1 MLGSVRLFY
10 SHFSPLHLQKTT
22 DECVQI
28 LSAVC
33 RILSLANFTL
43 CFPAANH
50 WQRSVYDD
58 EEKSL
63 YVGYVLDQIFLPSIR
78 ATQDIVI
85 LKLILKLICEAWL
98 DFIYQKR
105 IRFSVNGAL
114 RLLNDFDDVR
124 VWILACPLLDEQQL
138 EKLSNHEVLRMCK
151 GVGKILLRKP
161 EDVISITQSPKFDK
175 KSRKLSRKDSDLQML
190 NQPPPPFSL
199 FRRGRQCAGHAAA
212 VGDVCLQPEALAPA
226 ARQRPWQ
233 WFPPAASVLW

>member
-1 MLGSVRLFY
+1 M
-10 SHFSPLHLQKTT
+10 QKTT

-43 CFPAANH
+43 CFPAASH
-50 WQRSVYDD
+50 WQRNVYDE

-63 YVGYVLDQIFLPSIR
+63 YVGYVLDQIFLPTIR

-175 KSRKLSRKDSDLQML
+175 KSGKFQRDSKSSPAVTTFSFSPWQRMAMRRTLSC
-190 NQPPPPFSL
+190 P
-199 FRRGRQCAGHAAA
+199 RRCLSPIRSTGYSCEPAALAA
-212 VGDVCLQPEALAPA
+212 VSPCCVSVA
-226 ARQRPWQ
+226 AMP
-233 WFPPAASVLW
+233 

>member
-1 MLGSVRLFY
+1 M
-10 SHFSPLHLQKTT
+10 
-22 DECVQI
+22 
-28 LSAVC
+28 SAVC

-63 YVGYVLDQIFLPSIR
+63 YVGYVLDQIFLPTIR

-175 KSRKLSRKDSDLQML
+175 KTRKCQEKILFYRCFTNPLSPSHCFAEDAGGQDTQLPSEMFVSNQKHWLQL
-190 NQPPPPFSL
+190 RASGPGSGFPL
-199 FRRGRQCAGHAAA
+199 LRLCC
-212 VGDVCLQPEALAPA
+212 GDAMM
-226 ARQRPWQ
+226 
-233 WFPPAASVLW
+233 

>member
-1 MLGSVRLFY
+1 M
-10 SHFSPLHLQKTT
+10 
-22 DECVQI
+22 
-28 LSAVC
+28 SAVC

-63 YVGYVLDQIFLPSIR
+63 YVGYVLDQIFLPTIR

-105 IRFSVNGAL
+105 IRFSVNGAM

-175 KSRKLSRKDSDLQML
+175 KSRKCQEKILFYRCLTNPHSLSLSVSQRTPVGRTRSCRQRCLS
-190 NQPPPPFSL
+190 PIRSTGFS
-199 FRRGRQCAGHAAA
+199 C
-212 VGDVCLQPEALAPA
+212 APA
-226 ARQRPWQ
+226 TLEVVSPCCVCAVVMP
-233 WFPPAASVLW
+233 

>member
-1 MLGSVRLFY
+1 M
-10 SHFSPLHLQKTT
+10 QKTT

-43 CFPAANH
+43 CFPAASH
-50 WQRSVYDD
+50 WQRNVYDE

-63 YVGYVLDQIFLPSIR
+63 YVGYVLDQIFLPTIR

-175 KSRKLSRKDSDLQML
+175 KSGKLQSD
-190 NQPPPPFSL
+190 
-199 FRRGRQCAGHAAA
+199 
-212 VGDVCLQPEALAPA
+212 
-226 ARQRPWQ
+226 
-233 WFPPAASVLW
+233 

>member
-1 MLGSVRLFY
+1 MLGSVGLFY
-10 SHFSPLHLQKTT
+10 SHFSPLPLQKTT

-43 CFPAANH
+43 CFPGANH
-50 WQRSVYDD
+50 WQRNVYDD

-63 YVGYVLDQIFLPSIR
+63 YVGYVLDQIFLPTIR

-138 EKLSNHEVLRMCK
+138 DKLSNHEVLRMCK

-175 KSRKLSRKDSDLQML
+175 KSRKLPREQFDPQMF
-190 NQPPPPFSL
+190 NQPPLFLSL
-199 FRRGRQCAGHAAA
+199 SRRGRQCAGHAAA
-212 VGDVCLQPEALAPA
+212 VGDVCLQSEALAPA